1 MVMAE
6 FSIFPVGAGDSLSTY
21 VARCTKIVEE
31 SGVKNQLHA
40 MGTILEGP
48 WDQVFGV
55 IKRCYEELDKD
66 CSRISLNIKV
76 DIRRG
81 DTHRMED
88 KVRSVREKI

>member
-6 FSIFPVGAGDSLSTY
+6 FSIFPVGAGDSLSAH
-21 VARCTKIVEE
+21 VARCTKIIEE
-31 SGVKNQLHA
+31 SGVRNQLHA

-55 IKRCYEELDKD
+55 IKRCYEELEKD

-76 DIRRG
+76 DIRKG
-81 DTHRMED
+81 DSFRMD
-88 KVRSVREKI
+88 QKVKSVLEKI